1 MKVSSG
7 FMMEKTGR
15 INGEP
20 KPVFM
25 GMVSSE
31 MTQLSLSS
39 LPAAGRVRISATGIL
54 FSPGLVL
61 PEIRSHTSPYNKHR
75 KTWLYRYQ

>member
-1 MKVSSG
+1 
-7 FMMEKTGR
+7 MEKTGR
-15 INGEP
+15 IRGEP
-20 KPVFM
+20 KPVFI

-54 FSPGLVL
+54 LSPGFTF
-61 PEIRSHTSPYNKHR
+61 PDIRSQTSPS
-75 KTWLYRYQ
+75 